1 MKTLSFDLCPI
12 APFRLDLSVW
22 ALRRRAR
29 NVIDRWDGTAYRRVM
44 VVHEEPLEVLVT
56 QSGDSHRP
64 RLRVTLTG
72 RHINRDSQDTVAAV
86 LTRMLGL
93 RIELDEFYRLASGD
107 KRLGPLVEQFR
118 GLKPPR
124 FPDVFEG
131 LVNAIACQ
139 QLSLTVGIE
148 LLNRVARRCGPA
160 IQSDDSTEHGFPKAR
175 DLLRLKP
182 EVFRDLGF
190 SCRKAQYLLE
200 VSRREATG
208 QLDSEQIEHLDNTA
222 ITEMLLKLHGIGR
235 WTAEYVLLRGL
246 GRTNVFPGDDVG
258 ARNRLALWLGLR
270 RSLDYSST
278 IRIVNRWQPY
288 AGLVYLHLLLAGL
301 TQSGEILQTGS
312 LVIA

>member
-1 MKTLSFDLCPI
+1 MKTLSFVLWPI
-12 APFRLDLSVW
+12 APFRLDLTVW

-29 NVIDRWDGTAYRRVM
+29 NIVDRWDGANYRRVM
-44 VVHEEPLEVLVT
+44 VVDEGPLEVLVM
-56 QSGDSHRP
+56 QSGTPERAQ
-64 RLRVTLTG
+64 LRITLTG
-72 RHINRDSQDTVAAV
+72 KHIKRKSQDTVTSA

-93 RIELDEFYRLASGD
+93 RIDLGEFYRLAAGD
-107 KRLGPLVEQFR
+107 KCLGVLAEQFR

-148 LLNRVARRCGPA
+148 LQNRLARRCGPA
-160 IQSDDSTEHGFPKAR
+160 LQSDRSIEFGFPRSKE
-175 DLLRLKP
+175 LLLLKP
-182 EVFRDLGF
+182 DAFRELGF
-190 SCRKAQYLLE
+190 SYRKAKYLLGLSQE
-200 VSRREATG
+200 TATG
-208 QLDSEQIEHLDNTA
+208 QFDFGQLEHLDNPAVTQ
-222 ITEMLLKLHGIGR
+222 MLLRLHGVGR

-278 IRIVNRWQPY
+278 RRIVNRWQPY

-301 TQSGEILQTGS
+301 TQSGEILQTGP
-312 LVIA
+312 LAIP

>member
-1 MKTLSFDLCPI
+1 
-12 APFRLDLSVW
+12 
-22 ALRRRAR
+22 
-29 NVIDRWDGTAYRRVM
+29 
-44 VVHEEPLEVLVT
+44 
-56 QSGDSHRP
+56 
-64 RLRVTLTG
+64 
-72 RHINRDSQDTVAAV
+72 
-86 LTRMLGL
+86 MLGL

-107 KRLGPLVEQFR
+107 KRLGSLVEQFR

-124 FPDVFEG
+124 FPDVFVG

-160 IQSDDSTEHGFPKAR
+160 IQSNDSTEHGFPRAK

-182 EVFRDLGF
+182 EAFRELGF
-190 SCRKAQYLLE
+190 SYRKAQYLLE

-208 QLDSEQIEHLDNTA
+208 QFDSEQIEHLDNTA
-222 ITEMLLKLHGIGR
+222 ITQMLLKLHGIGR

-258 ARNRLALWLGLR
+258 ARNRLASWLGLR

-278 IRIVNRWQPY
+278 RRIVNRWQPFV
-288 AGLVYLHLLLAGL
+288 GLVYLHLLLAGL